1 MLKKFYT
8 YRVMKKI
15 FKALDISHMVIPKAR
30 NTVFLVIKKW
40 NERRRH
46 SLETVCGSS

>member
-1 MLKKFYT
+1 MYH
-8 YRVMKKI
+8 VMKKV
-15 FKALDISHMVIPKAR
+15 FKALDISHMVIPEAR

-46 SLETVCGSS
+46 SLETVYGSS